1 MPDIDDLPSLQ
12 RQLGNKQ
19 ETLLLIQER
28 KSEYALSTD
37 VPLDLIREERDVQEE
52 IAALEAKIKVQEQR
66 RRAPPVAPAPP
77 PRRPQ
82 ACVRRQSRRWPGHS
96 GGNPCRSRAGRSAAA
111 EPR

>member
-66 RRAPPVAPAPP
+66 RRAPGRRASPG
-77 PRRPQ
+77 RPQ

>member
-66 RRAPPVAPAPP
+66 RRAPAVRQPRPA
-77 PRRPQ
+77 
-82 ACVRRQSRRWPGHS
+82 ASL
-96 GGNPCRSRAGRSAAA
+96 RSAVVASWA
-111 EPR
+111 WSFWWQSLP